1 MGITMKKIYVDTS
14 SAAEARREKL
24 NDTVTIGY
32 DVDNK
37 IVGVE
42 ITNPISFDIDD
53 SEVVYYETDDNF
65 NFIGN
70 SESEDEFIS
79 MDIKNWAQA

>member
-1 MGITMKKIYVDTS
+1 MKKIYVDTS